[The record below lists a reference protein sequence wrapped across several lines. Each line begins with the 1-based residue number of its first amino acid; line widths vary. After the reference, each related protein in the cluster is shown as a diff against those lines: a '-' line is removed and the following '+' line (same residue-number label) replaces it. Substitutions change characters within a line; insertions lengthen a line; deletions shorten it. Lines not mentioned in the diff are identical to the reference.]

1 MRSNA
6 GNKSWRDSDGRKN
19 LKSAGSRRRSAV
31 QLPTDNW
38 RFSDNVKQKS
48 RQEWNS
54 RDRNE
59 RQRQHRT
66 TDQLDRTTDQLDR
79 TTDQL
84 DRTIDQLD
92 RTTDQLDPHQVPRP
106 PLPPPPRLPN
116 QQATGIFLQA
126 SASACSNQ
134 TLLPAQTEEMPP
146 HEERTGEMDH
156 PREGEMTDR
165 GEEVKVVVVV
175 MEEVTD
181 GKEEEMQ
188 GTLADVENQEMVHR
202 QETLVMIQE
211 VLPQETSEG
220 TTEAPHPVVTGMTG
234 DHRLETLDAGMK
246 EEEILTEETM
256 VAEMVDAIL
265 DAGMTEVPTEEMTEV
280 LTEEMIEVERDK
292 LGAEEEDMAVEDKM
306 VEVETAGEV
315 EKEVE
320 DQRVVDQK
328 EEDLRAA
335 HGRRPVQDRLRT
347 VMDHVAVMEVPGIL
361 ASNYTQWNGALKNK
375 ELW

>member
-1 MRSNA
+1 
-6 GNKSWRDSDGRKN
+6 
-19 LKSAGSRRRSAV
+19 
-31 QLPTDNW
+31 
-38 RFSDNVKQKS
+38 
-48 RQEWNS
+48 
-54 RDRNE
+54 
-59 RQRQHRT
+59 
-66 TDQLDRTTDQLDR
+66 
-79 TTDQL
+79 
-84 DRTIDQLD
+84 
-92 RTTDQLDPHQVPRP
+92 
-106 PLPPPPRLPN
+106 
-116 QQATGIFLQA
+116 
-126 SASACSNQ
+126 
-134 TLLPAQTEEMPP
+134 
-146 HEERTGEMDH
+146 
-156 PREGEMTDR
+156 MTDR

-211 VLPQETSEG
+211 VLLQETSEG

-361 ASNYTQWNGALKNK
+361 ANNYTQWNGALKNK
-375 ELW
+375 ELR